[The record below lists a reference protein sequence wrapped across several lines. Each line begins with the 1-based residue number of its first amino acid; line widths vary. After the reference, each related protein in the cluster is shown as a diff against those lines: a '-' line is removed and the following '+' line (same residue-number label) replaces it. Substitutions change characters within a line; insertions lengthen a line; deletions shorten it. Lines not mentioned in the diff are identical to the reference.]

1 MDDYLQ
7 SEPFPMPH
15 RRQRALPN
23 LLEGIRALEYC
34 VGQLEKHSRAV
45 GWYAREVLIR
55 ERELASAADVESAQ
69 TAMTGAWDANRV
81 VAVSMCE
88 AARQAANVWEYN
100 DVTHA
105 WTPAVN
111 AVADAARWA
120 RIAQEAIERMEER
133 NADEWDDMLAL
144 G

>member
-7 SEPFPMPH
+7 SEPFERP
-15 RRQRALPN
+15 RRRLPD
-23 LLEGIRALEYC
+23 LLDGIRALDHC
-34 VGQLEKHSRAV
+34 VEQVEKLSRTAE
-45 GWYAREVLIR
+45 WYAREVLIH
-55 ERELASAADVESAQ
+55 ERDLENAGDMESAQ
-69 TAMTGAWDANRV
+69 TAMTVAWDANRV

-88 AARQAANVWEYN
+88 AARQAARVWEYN
-100 DVTHA
+100 DTTHT

-111 AVADAARWA
+111 AVAEAAQWA

-133 NADEWDDMLAL
+133 NAEEWDEMLAL